1 MRAKSPKRGRPKVP
15 PMIPDQLPEV
25 LAVRP
30 PEACRLLGVGPTTF
44 WKWVKRGDIRP
55 VRVGPNITMIPM
67 AELRDFLKRNASP
80 SPDYSNAVE

>member
-1 MRAKSPKRGRPKVP
+1 MRAKSPNRGHQMAP
-15 PMIPDQLPEV
+15 PIIADQLPEV

-55 VRVGPNITMIPM
+55 VRVGPNMTIIPM
-67 AELRDFLKRNASP
+67 SELRDFLARNAAP
-80 SPDYSNAVE
+80 APEQIAAE

>member
-1 MRAKSPKRGRPKVP
+1 MRTKSLNRGRQKTAP
-15 PMIPDQLPEV
+15 IIADHLPEV

-55 VRVGPNITMIPM
+55 VRIGPNITMIPM

-80 SPDYSNAVE
+80 TPEYPEAAK